1 MSTRRGFLQTSA
13 LAGAA
18 LVVRVAEAEGAA
30 NAAAFRPSARL
41 RIDRDGRTTLVVDKS
56 EMGQGAR
63 TALAMILADE
73 LGADWT
79 RVEVQHAEP
88 GPDFPEMHTSGSG
101 SVIEAWEPLR
111 RAAASARVRLVS
123 AAAKG
128 WKVVEAECR
137 TENGFVEHP
146 PTGRRRDF
154 GELVAAAGALP
165 DPKDPPLRD
174 AKDRRIVGQPV
185 KRVDGPRFVT
195 GAAVYGADVRVPGM
209 LFATIERSPVLGGR
223 LKRFDGTRAKAVP
236 GVRAVFEVSTGVA
249 VVASD
254 TWSALK
260 GREALDASWDEGAH
274 AAFSS
279 ESHGEALRSAARKGL
294 RVARSEG
301 DVDTALRGAA
311 RTLEAEYEYSFQA
324 HASVETL
331 ACVADVRADRCL
343 VWAGTQSPNRA
354 QEIAAEVTGL
364 PKEKVT
370 VHVLLLGGA
379 FGRRIAQ
386 DFVREA
392 VEVSKAAKAP
402 VQLLWTRPDDTHH
415 DFFHPATA
423 HFLRGGLDASGNPVA
438 WSHSVADSY
447 LTMFGPPNLDDPE
460 TFENWGAHDSPYA
473 FPAFRTDYGFVDSP
487 VPSGAWRS
495 VAYPPSVFARESF
508 VDEMAAAAGRDPL
521 EFRRALLTEPRM
533 LTLNDQP
540 YDRHR
545 IRRVLD
551 LAAEKGDWGRPLP
564 KGRGRGL
571 AVNMYHRR
579 TCVAQ
584 VAEVTVEDG
593 RPRVDR
599 IVCVVDCGVVVNPL
613 GARAQVESAVAW
625 GLSAALKGRITFR
638 NGRPEQSS
646 YRDYPVLAFD
656 EMPNVEV
663 YFAPTEGEI
672 PSGLGEQPVPT
683 VAPAVTAAI
692 FAATGKR
699 IRRLPIRTVELA

>member
-1 MSTRRGFLQTSA
+1 MSGRRVFLQTSA
-13 LAGAA
+13 WAGAA
-18 LVVRVAEAEGAA
+18 LIVRVGEAKGAGPGA
-30 NAAAFRPSARL
+30 DFRPGVRL
-41 RIDRDGRTTLVVDKS
+41 RIDGAGRTTLVVDKS

-73 LGADWT
+73 LGADWA
-79 RVEVQHAEP
+79 RVDVQHAEP
-88 GPDFPEMHTSGSG
+88 GPDFPDMHTAGSG
-101 SVIEAWEPLR
+101 TVIEAWKPLR
-111 RAAASARVRLVS
+111 EAAASARVRLV
-123 AAAKG
+123 AAAALA
-128 WKVVEAECR
+128 WKVSEAECQA
-137 TENGFVEHP
+137 TDGFVEHP
-146 PTGRRRDF
+146 ATGRRRGF
-154 GELVAAAGALP
+154 GELVAVAAALP
-165 DPKDPPLRD
+165 VPKDPPLRD
-174 AKDRRIVGQPV
+174 AKERRIVGQPV
-185 KRVDGPRFVT
+185 KRVDGPKIVM
-195 GAAVYGADVRVPGM
+195 GAAVYGGDVRVPGM
-209 LFATIERSPVLGGR
+209 LFATIERSPVLGGK
-223 LKRFDGTRAKAVP
+223 LKGFDPSRAKAVP
-236 GVRAVFEVSTGVA
+236 GVRAVFEVPSGVA

-260 GREALDASWDEGAH
+260 GREALDVSWDEGPH
-274 AAFSS
+274 AAFGS
-279 ESHGEALRSAARKGL
+279 ETHRAALRSAARKGL
-294 RVARSEG
+294 HVARAEG
-301 DVDTALRGAA
+301 DVDTALRSAA

-331 ACVADVRADRCL
+331 CCVVDVRADRCEI
-343 VWAGTQSPNRA
+343 WAGTQSPNRA
-354 QEIAAEVTGL
+354 QQIAAEVTGL
-364 PKEKVT
+364 PKDRVS

-392 VEVSKAAKAP
+392 AFVSKAAKAP
-402 VQLLWTRPDDTHH
+402 VQLLWTRADDTHH

-423 HFLRGGLDASGNPVA
+423 HFLRGGLDTAGNPVA

-447 LTMFGPPNLDDPE
+447 LTMFGPPDLGDPE
-460 TFENWGAHDSPYA
+460 TFETWGAYDNPYA

-487 VPSGAWRS
+487 VPTGAWRS
-495 VAYPPSVFARESF
+495 VFYPPSVFARESF

-521 EFRRALLTEPRM
+521 DFRRALLREPRI
-533 LTLNDQP
+533 LTLHDRP

-545 IRRVLD
+545 LRRVLD

-564 KGRGRGL
+564 KGRGRGI

-593 RPRVDR
+593 HLRVDR

-613 GARAQVESAVAW
+613 GAVGQVESAVAW

-656 EMPNVEV
+656 EMPKVEV

-683 VAPAVTAAI
+683 VAPAVTGAV

-699 IRRLPIRTVELA
+699 IRRLPVRAADL